1 MAGVVDARRR
11 AAAAQAA
18 EARLLA
24 DAVGLVAERTA
35 LLRQEAQQRGGS
47 VRASDADLP
56 LREVALELAMAL
68 RVSDRGV
75 QRRMSEAYLLT
86 TLFPRTFEVWAGGEI
101 DAAHAWAIS
110 RTGTLLTT
118 EEDRG
123 RYETLALE
131 AARSESPARMTA
143 AAKAIAATID
153 PTAFTEAAQRAYEE
167 RSVRLFPLEDGMA
180 RLIADLPAPL
190 AHAIHDTLTAR
201 GRAILDQTD
210 EDSDGEADVTSRP
223 RTVIDDAGVRT
234 TAAGG
239 ASDTRRGE
247 TLITSRA
254 PATGPAR
261 PTDVTCTTTT
271 TATAVKDSR
280 TLDQVRADIL
290 TDLLLTATASTRAT
304 GAGAEAVTAQ
314 IQVTVPALTLAG
326 DPDGGPALLT
336 GYGPIDPAI
345 ARRLAGLAP
354 GWDRVFTDPAT
365 GIPVAVDR
373 YRPSAE
379 IRRYLAARDER
390 CRTPGCTR
398 PTHRCDHDHTT
409 PASHGGHTAPDN
421 LAHLCRRHHTVKH
434 HTAWQ
439 VRHLGHG
446 TLHRQIRPHSRHT
459 GRATTLLTPRVAGAS
474 GVLFESG
481 GARCRGER
489 EPYDGKMDFLAAPVL
504 GNEFV
509 RVEPLSAAHRAD
521 LVDAVRVGNVWEA
534 WYTHIPSPDEMS
546 GTIEKRLAAHAEG
559 SMVPWAVIDAASDRA
574 VGMTSYLNIEPTNR
588 RLEIGGTWLGRNAQG
603 TGINP
608 AAKLLLLSRAFDD
621 LGCGAVEFRAHWHN
635 RQSRT
640 AIEKLGAKQDGVL
653 RNHTVFENGTI
664 RDTVVYSI
672 IDGEWPTVKYGLQE
686 RLNALRST
694 ESSR

>member
-446 TLHRQIRPHSRHT
+446 TLQPSNGPHPPDDTTKTAHPASSDSSPQPPHRPSHHPSDAARR
-459 GRATTLLTPRVAGAS
+459 GRLGRV
-474 GVLFESG
+474 V
-481 GARCRGER
+481 R
-489 EPYDGKMDFLAAPVL
+489 E
-504 GNEFV
+504 
-509 RVEPLSAAHRAD
+509 
-521 LVDAVRVGNVWEA
+521 W
-534 WYTHIPSPDEMS
+534 W
-546 GTIEKRLAAHAEG
+546 G
-559 SMVPWAVIDAASDRA
+559 SM
-574 VGMTSYLNIEPTNR
+574 
-588 RLEIGGTWLGRNAQG
+588 
-603 TGINP
+603 
-608 AAKLLLLSRAFDD
+608 SR
-621 LGCGAVEFRAHWHN
+621 
-635 RQSRT
+635 
-640 AIEKLGAKQDGVL
+640 
-653 RNHTVFENGTI
+653 
-664 RDTVVYSI
+664 
-672 IDGEWPTVKYGLQE
+672 
-686 RLNALRST
+686 
-694 ESSR
+694 

>member
-1 MAGVVDARRR
+1 MHAQTRTREGDAIWPGLDAVVTGVVDARRR

-47 VRASDADLP
+47 VRSSDADLP

-86 TLFPRTFEVWAGGEI
+86 TLFPTTWGVWEQGEI
-101 DAAHAWAIS
+101 DAGHAWAIS

-131 AARSESPARMTA
+131 AARSESPARMSA

-153 PTAFTEAAQRAYEE
+153 PAAFTEAAQRAYEE

-180 RLIADLPAPL
+180 RLVADLPAPL

-201 GRAILDQTD
+201 GRVILDQPD
-210 EDSDGEADVTSRP
+210 EGSDGNDGASSDASADTDDAPHGERVITGSRP
-223 RTVIDDAGVRT
+223 CAH
-234 TAAGG
+234 A
-239 ASDTRRGE
+239 DTR
-247 TLITSRA
+247 TLA
-254 PATGPAR
+254 
-261 PTDVTCTTTT
+261 
-271 TATAVKDSR
+271 
-280 TLDQVRADIL
+280 QVRADIL
-290 TDLLLTATASTRAT
+290 TDLLLTATPSTRAT
-304 GAGAEAVTAQ
+304 GAGIEAVTAQ

-336 GYGPIDPAI
+336 GYGPIDPAL

-354 GWDRVFTDPAT
+354 GWDRVFTDPTT

-398 PTHRCDHDHTT
+398 PAHRCDHDHTT
-409 PASHGGHTAPDN
+409 AAADGGPTAPDN

-446 TLHRQIRPHSRHT
+446 TLQWTSPT
-459 GRATTLLTPRVAGAS
+459 GRHYQDHPPGRV
-474 GVLFESG
+474 
-481 GARCRGER
+481 R
-489 EPYDGKMDFLAAPVL
+489 
-504 GNEFV
+504 FV
-509 RVEPLSAAHRAD
+509 PH
-521 LVDAVRVGNVWEA
+521 
-534 WYTHIPSPDEMS
+534 T
-546 GTIEKRLAAHAEG
+546 
-559 SMVPWAVIDAASDRA
+559 
-574 VGMTSYLNIEPTNR
+574 
-588 RLEIGGTWLGRNAQG
+588 
-603 TGINP
+603 
-608 AAKLLLLSRAFDD
+608 DD
-621 LGCGAVEFRAHWHN
+621 PPPF
-635 RQSRT
+635 
-640 AIEKLGAKQDGVL
+640 
-653 RNHTVFENGTI
+653 
-664 RDTVVYSI
+664 
-672 IDGEWPTVKYGLQE
+672 
-686 RLNALRST
+686 
-694 ESSR
+694 